1 METTEEDEEE
11 EKLPRISEKELEEYL
26 LECARE
32 EAYLKKEIDGGE
44 EE

>member
-1 METTEEDEEE
+1 METITEDEEE

-32 EAYLKKEIDGGE
+32 ETYLKLNMENN
-44 EE
+44 